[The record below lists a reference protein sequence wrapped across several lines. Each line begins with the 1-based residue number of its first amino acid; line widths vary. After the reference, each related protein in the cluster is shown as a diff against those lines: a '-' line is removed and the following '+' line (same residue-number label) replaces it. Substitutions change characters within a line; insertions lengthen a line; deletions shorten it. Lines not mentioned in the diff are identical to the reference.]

1 MRGVVHRHRSADN
14 VYSRSAAVWLLVSTG
29 ASLYYAMCL
38 AAPQL
43 TSQDY
48 KYLATGVLQ
57 VPPIVMGCISGDD
70 RTSSV
75 KKCLDAARRG
85 ALSGALEEE
94 RRRGGRGILIW
105 GVMLVVSAI
114 LLRVGWV
121 ALRRER
127 TVAV

>member
-1 MRGVVHRHRSADN
+1 
-14 VYSRSAAVWLLVSTG
+14 
-29 ASLYYAMCL
+29 MCL

-57 VPPIVMGCISGDD
+57 EPPIVMGCPSRYG
-70 RTSSV
+70 TTPGV

-85 ALSGALEEE
+85 ALSNALEKE

-105 GVMLVVSAI
+105 GIMLVVSAI
-114 LLRVGWV
+114 LFRVGWV
-121 ALRRER
+121 ALHRER
-127 TVAV
+127 TVAAV